1 MTEFESV
8 QNRMLEKLGYYVAPF
23 HGDYTTK
30 YVSIK
35 DGEFHF
41 MDGNAEDSYRELDDI
56 KGDILLRLDNDGYHV
71 CPFVSED
78 GEPIKYTPKLYKYF
92 ILRGDN
98 RYTEL
103 EYLDDMN
110 LSDSDTFEMVETKKY
125 IAIKYNKKWMDESK
139 RLKEKPFLD
148 SIIAKEKDITHLGVF
163 AYYYEDKIVVY
174 GIKNDDEENE
184 EDCEEAKLIVY
195 DKDFNVLYDREFSDT
210 DSENFKVWEVDG
222 ESYLIFP
229 YGSVVYKLSEDNQI
243 RLPFEGEHYWWSAMT
258 FKNIFILYSQHRY
271 PVDISSY
278 DDDYSYWDYDD
289 ENSPIKNTEGRV
301 YDLNFKLL
309 RKFNVLGQIVR
320 LTDFGDTIV
329 MEVDDSDSS
338 SEITKYYNVKG
349 ENITHFDEEDETEY
363 TLPDITFLSMD
374 ACVDDCLYIV
384 RAKMYS
390 PETIAFGNDSNRSI
404 VNKYGVYFRSDRNTY
419 KKIIDC
425 KYDGIKPLALKDD
438 ENIYYIGVEGINMD
452 NKYDLYV
459 NHELFFQKYPF
470 ERGRL
475 IKVVGNGY
483 FIQFTDSDGKVGF
496 IRNGEVVFKPQYNKA
511 KVCVRK
517 KLDYQDDN
525 EELEYLYIV
534 SDGELYGVCS
544 PSGEM
549 ILPMEYSVI
558 DIDEDLTIVLGRN
571 TDDLDVDENDESVI
585 CGSLMEV
592 GTYSKESN
600 YIVTEKATVKDEKVI
615 LSDWSGYVWDGEFK
629 YTKED
634 YDEWSPENYSHDDA
648 MYDALG
654 GEMDA
659 IWNID

>member
-41 MDGNAEDSYRELDDI
+41 LDGYADNSCRELDSI
-56 KGDILLRLDNDGYHV
+56 KGDILLRLDKEGFHY
-71 CPFVSED
+71 CPSKSEE
-78 GEPIKYTPKLYKYF
+78 GKVIKYIPKQYKYYL
-92 ILRGDN
+92 LREN
-98 RYTEL
+98 NKYMEL
-103 EYLDDMN
+103 NYLDDMY
-110 LSDSDTFEMVETKKY
+110 LSVDDRFEVVETDNY
-125 IAIKYNKKWMDESK
+125 IAIKYNKCRMSEQK
-139 RLKEKPFLD
+139 RLNEKPLLD
-148 SIIAKEKDITHLGVF
+148 SIISKTKDIAHIGVF
-163 AYYYEDKIVVY
+163 VYFYEDKMIVY
-174 GIKNDDEENE
+174 GINE
-184 EDCEEAKLIVY
+184 DYDADYYEKEYIIVY
-195 DKDFNVLYDREFSDT
+195 DKNFNVLAKRFISPDNKTKFVIWEYD
-210 DSENFKVWEVDG
+210 NK
-222 ESYLIFP
+222 SYLLYP
-229 YGSVVYKLSEDNQI
+229 YSASVYDLSKCEYINLSGEDSKWWQSAKTYKD
-243 RLPFEGEHYWWSAMT
+243 T
-258 FKNIFILYSQHRY
+258 FVFYTQHRY
-271 PVDISSY
+271 PVDKSSY
-278 DDDYSYWDYDD
+278 DDDYSDWDYDD
-289 ENSPIKNTEGRV
+289 ENSPVRNTEGCI
-301 YDLNFKLL
+301 YDINFKLL
-309 RKFNVLGQIVR
+309 REFNVLGEIIKI
-320 LTDFGDTIV
+320 TDFGDTKV
-329 MEVDDSDSS
+329 MKVNVSDYRTNKITYYRVDGNNTTRYV
-338 SEITKYYNVKG
+338 E
-349 ENITHFDEEDETEY
+349 EADEEFSV
-363 TLPDITFLSMD
+363 PDIVISSMD
-374 ACVDDCLYIV
+374 GYENRYLTIV
-384 RAKMYS
+384 RTKLIS
-390 PETIAFGNDSNRSI
+390 PDTIKFGSKSSNI
-404 VNKYGVYFRSDRNTY
+404 VTKCGVYMEDNGGDSFY
-419 KKIIDC
+419 KIVDC

-585 CGSLMEV
+585 YGNMMEV

-600 YIVTEKATVKDEKVI
+600 CIVTEKATVKDDMVL
-615 LSDWSGYVWDGEFK
+615 LSDWGGYVWDGKFK